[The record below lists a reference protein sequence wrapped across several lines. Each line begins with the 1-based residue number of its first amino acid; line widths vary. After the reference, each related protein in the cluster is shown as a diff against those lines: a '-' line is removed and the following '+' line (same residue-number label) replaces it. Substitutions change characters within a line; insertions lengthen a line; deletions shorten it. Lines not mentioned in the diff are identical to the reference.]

1 MEALPEALARAEA
14 HLPPEQRPLSLGWT
28 RFLGVMGLCL
38 DAAIK
43 APGIIAA
50 SAVARLFEEIHDDK
64 LDFLTRKIS
73 RLPPARRPLH
83 PTGGGSVEVVGAAA
97 DLIGMSAANGG
108 GPGETC
114 TESSMS
120 QNRARS
126 APAGVSSQGMC
137 TGGGS
142 SAATLTE
149 EGLSVETG
157 DDVNDMSTAGG
168 GGVTRARE
176 LGGGGKGDGAVCE
189 RERRGRGGS
198 SSALKSLL
206 RPQARHEVARG
217 YGEAMSRRRER
228 QRQALQRAPEPD
240 LEPTRAYKSCGLCQV
255 SFFPPVTVQTFGGG
269 VSTGAFWST
278 VLCCSPREVAVR
290 RAKER
295 YQKHSD
301 LWVPELAPFRVNIR
315 VSQFCFKSYV
325 LCAAN
330 QYARVQLIGTDG

>member
-14 HLPPEQRPLSLGWT
+14 HLPPEQRPLSLDWT

-38 DAAIK
+38 DASIK

-73 RLPPARRPLH
+73 RLPPARRSLH
-83 PTGGGSVEVVGAAA
+83 ATGGGYVEVVGAAA
-97 DLIGMSAANGG
+97 EMIGMSGVNIG

-114 TESSMS
+114 TESSIS
-120 QNRARS
+120 QSRAQS
-126 APAGVSSQGMC
+126 APAGVGSQGMC

-142 SAATLTE
+142 SAVTITE

-157 DDVNDMSTAGG
+157 DDTNDTSMGGG
-168 GGVTRARE
+168 GGVTRERK
-176 LGGGGKGDGAVCE
+176 LGGQGKGDGAVCE

-217 YGEAMSRRRER
+217 YREAMLRRRER
-228 QRQALQRAPEPD
+228 QREALQRAPEPD
-240 LEPTRAYKSCGLCQV
+240 VEPTRVYKSCGLCQV
-255 SFFPPVTVQTFGGG
+255 SCYLLTCVQKLGGG
-269 VSTGAFWST
+269 VSTGASWST
-278 VLCCSPREVAVR
+278 VWCCSPRESVGR
-290 RAKER
+290 SAK
-295 YQKHSD
+295 
-301 LWVPELAPFRVNIR
+301 
-315 VSQFCFKSYV
+315 
-325 LCAAN
+325 
-330 QYARVQLIGTDG
+330 